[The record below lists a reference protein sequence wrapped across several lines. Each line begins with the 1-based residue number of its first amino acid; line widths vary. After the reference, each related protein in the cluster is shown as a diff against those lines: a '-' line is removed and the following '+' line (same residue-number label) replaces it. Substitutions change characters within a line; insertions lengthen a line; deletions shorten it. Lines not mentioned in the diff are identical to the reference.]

1 MSVIPWIHHDVIKFL
16 QEKINTNTKI
26 LEFGS
31 GNSTI
36 FFSKLTKNIF
46 SIEHN
51 QEWFNKIKP
60 QLDNEVT
67 YILKPIDYISRPPIN
82 KTFYNCDTIEQLL
95 GQSIPEEY
103 FDIIIIDGIDRVNCA
118 YGSIN
123 KLKKNGILVLDD
135 SYRIENPASDGSYKP
150 IKLLVQGWEEHRFRT
165 NDRNTDY
172 WIKP

>member
-1 MSVIPWIHHDVIKFL
+1 MSASPWIANEVTNFLKKNIK
-16 QEKINTNTKI
+16 KNTFI

-36 FFSKLTKNIF
+36 FFSKLTKNLF
-46 SIEHN
+46 SVEHN
-51 QEWFNKIKP
+51 KDWYNKIKNK
-60 QLDNEVT
+60 LENDVT
-67 YILKPIDYISRPPIN
+67 YILKSIDYISRPPIN

-95 GQSIPEEY
+95 GQSIPDGY

-118 YGSIN
+118 YESIN

-135 SYRIENPASDGSYKP
+135 SNRIENPASDGSYEP
-150 IKLLVQGWEEHRFRT
+150 IKLLVQGWEEHRFRSK
-165 NDRNTDY
+165 DRNTDY

>member
-60 QLDNEVT
+60 QL
-67 YILKPIDYISRPPIN
+67 LHSR
-82 KTFYNCDTIEQLL
+82 T
-95 GQSIPEEY
+95 GEY
-103 FDIIIIDGIDRVNCA
+103 PRLF
-118 YGSIN
+118 
-123 KLKKNGILVLDD
+123 
-135 SYRIENPASDGSYKP
+135 
-150 IKLLVQGWEEHRFRT
+150 
-165 NDRNTDY
+165 
-172 WIKP
+172 